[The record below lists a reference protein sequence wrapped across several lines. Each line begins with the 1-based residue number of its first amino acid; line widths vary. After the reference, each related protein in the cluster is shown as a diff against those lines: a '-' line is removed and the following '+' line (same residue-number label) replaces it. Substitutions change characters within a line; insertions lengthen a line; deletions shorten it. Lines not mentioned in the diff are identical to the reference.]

1 MKVSLRFK
9 LSAAFFAITLLLF
22 LIVSLLA
29 NTVLDRQ
36 FKNYVV
42 ETLQNRIDDTVSLLS
57 SRYSDWN
64 AKWDVAG
71 IETIGVNALGN
82 GLILKVA
89 DMDGK
94 SVWDAAKHNGGM
106 CATILAHMAQNMAGQ
121 SSKFQGGYV
130 EKQYPLMIKN
140 TQIGLATVG
149 YYGPYFFSDSDV
161 KFLNTLNN
169 LLLWSAVAA
178 SCVSLAFGIYMAKR
192 LSGPINRAIGVA
204 KRIAKGEF
212 DGRIREAS
220 DTREIIDLTETVNSL
235 AETLG
240 RQDLQRK
247 RLTADVAHELRTPIA
262 TLQSHLEAMIDGVWA
277 PDVERLTSCHEETER
292 LSRLVGDLERLARYE
307 SENLILDKSRFDLS
321 AVISRIVTNFES
333 QYRNK
338 GIELKFTPRE
348 AIVEA
353 DEDKLSQV
361 LINLISNAW
370 KYSAAGGSVE
380 ISIVDAG
387 DEIRT
392 SISDTGAGISAEDL
406 PYVFERFYRTDK
418 SRSRLTG
425 GSGIGLTIAKAIVE
439 AHKGRISVSSEINR
453 GSVFTVSLPK

>member
-1 MKVSLRFK
+1 MKVSLRLK
-9 LSAAFFAITLLLF
+9 LSAVFFGITLLLF
-22 LIVSLLA
+22 LIVSVLA
-29 NTVLDRQ
+29 NTVLERQ
-36 FKNYVV
+36 FKNYVI
-42 ETLQNRIDDTVSLLS
+42 ESLQSRMDDTVSLLS

-82 GLILKVA
+82 GLIVKVA
-89 DMDGK
+89 DKNGK
-94 SVWDAAKHNGGM
+94 SVWDATEHNGGM
-106 CATILAHMAQNMAGQ
+106 CAAILEHMAQNMAGH
-121 SSKFQGGYV
+121 SSEFQGGYA
-130 EKQYPLMIKN
+130 EKQVPLMMKN
-140 TQIGLATVG
+140 AQVGTATVG
-149 YYGPYFFSDSDV
+149 YYGPYFFNDSDV
-161 KFLNTLNN
+161 KFLRTLNS

-212 DGRIREAS
+212 DGRIREPS
-220 DTREIIDLTETVNSL
+220 GTREIIDLTETVNGL

-240 RQDLQRK
+240 RKDLHRK

-262 TLQSHLEAMIDGVWA
+262 TLQSHLEAMIDGIWA
-277 PDVERLTSCHEETER
+277 PDAERLKSCHEETER

-307 SENLILDKSRFDLS
+307 SENLALDKRRFDLS
-321 AVISRIVTNFES
+321 AMLGRIVTNFES

-338 GIELKFTPRE
+338 GIKLKFTPRE
-348 AIVEA
+348 TIVTA

-361 LINLISNAW
+361 FINLISNAW
-370 KYSAAGGSVE
+370 KYSVAGGAVE
-380 ISIVDAG
+380 ITVDDAG
-387 DEIRT
+387 DEIRV
-392 SISDTGAGISAEDL
+392 SVSDTGAGISEEDL

-439 AHKGRISVSSEINR
+439 AHQGRISVCSELNR
-453 GSVFTVSLPK
+453 GSVFTVMLPK